1 MDTNLSS
8 SRNKLLAG
16 KKLSFQFYRDEGGRL
31 RCLCPELGIRKPVEK
46 ADGSKRYK
54 FLKVMGLPLW
64 LSQRI
69 DKNTLLRLQTAEEGE
84 TVEVEL

>member
-1 MDTNLSS
+1 MNTSS
-8 SRNKLLAG
+8 SRNKLLKG
-16 KKLSFQFYRDEGGRL
+16 KSLSFQFYRDEGGRL

-64 LSQRI
+64 MSRRI
-69 DKNTLLRLQTAEEGE
+69 PQDTLLKLQNAEEGDV
-84 TVEVEL
+84 VEVEI